1 MQPIRRLRAATRTLA
16 ASAMLVAL
24 GVALAQEP
32 TYTPTGTLDATI
44 DGAPVAFGTY
54 VTVVPEPNESI
65 DDARA
70 RALAGQLGGREV
82 ATATTI
88 ATDPLVVNGVVAM
101 AATLTLDLRG
111 SVGAP
116 ARGREDL
123 RELVLGIRLDPEAL
137 AWTGDPEHVSV
148 AYHPERWSG
157 SAYYQLQELEL
168 IELHVERASDT
179 TLRAT
184 GRLEATLVW
193 REGGF
198 RVTFDPERT
207 VAIAVDFA
215 IDPVVGDEA
224 LAALLGN

>member
-1 MQPIRRLRAATRTLA
+1 MHPIRRLRAASLVLGITVA
-16 ASAMLVAL
+16 LVAL
-24 GVALAQEP
+24 GSALAQEP

-44 DGAPVAFGTY
+44 DGVPVAFGTY
-54 VTVVPEPNESI
+54 VTVVPEPSESI

-70 RALAGQLGGREV
+70 RALAGRLVGREV

-116 ARGREDL
+116 ERGRDDR
-123 RELVLGIRLDPEAL
+123 RELVLGIRLDPETL
-137 AWTGDPEHVSV
+137 AWTGDPDHVSV
-148 AYHPERWSG
+148 AFHPERWSG
-157 SAYYQLQELEL
+157 SAYYQLQDLTL
-168 IELHVERASDT
+168 IELQVERASDT

-184 GRLEATLVW
+184 GRIEATLVW

-198 RVTFDPERT
+198 MVTFDPERT
-207 VAIAVDFA
+207 LALTVEFAV
-215 IDPVVGDEA
+215 DPVVGDEA
-224 LAALLGN
+224 LAALLGD